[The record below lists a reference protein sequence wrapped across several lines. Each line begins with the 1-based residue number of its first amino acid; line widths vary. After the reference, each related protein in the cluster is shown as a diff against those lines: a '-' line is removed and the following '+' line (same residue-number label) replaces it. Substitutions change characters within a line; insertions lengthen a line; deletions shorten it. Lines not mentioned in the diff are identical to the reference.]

1 MNIAILEDNPAIL
14 DYLSTALSLNGHRV
28 STFTHGQELLEA
40 LLSGGQG
47 EGAEGAEGT
56 KGTASPAQV
65 PFDLILVDLLLPG
78 DISGLQ
84 AMQVIRETIPHER
97 LPIII
102 VSASS
107 QKEIA
112 HAQELVPQ
120 SPVVRKPFKI
130 LELLRLIDSVK
141 VSQH

>member
-28 STFTHGQELLEA
+28 STYTHGEELLEA
-40 LLSGGQG
+40 VFPGGQG
-47 EGAEGAEGT
+47 EGAEGTEGT
-56 KGTASPAQV
+56 EGTASHSQM

-84 AMQVIRETIPHER
+84 AMQVIREIIPHER

-107 QKEIA
+107 QKELA
-112 HAQELVPQ
+112 QAQELVPQ

-130 LELLRLIDSVK
+130 QELLRLIDSVRVNK
-141 VSQH
+141 H